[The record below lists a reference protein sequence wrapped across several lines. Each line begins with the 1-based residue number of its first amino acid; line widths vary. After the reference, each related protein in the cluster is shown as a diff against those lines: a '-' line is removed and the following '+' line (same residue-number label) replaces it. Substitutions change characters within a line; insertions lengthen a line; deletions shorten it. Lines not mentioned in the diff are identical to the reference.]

1 MKRFI
6 QIICNVLT
14 QGESLVMA
22 TIVTAPD
29 QARLCGARMLIRTDG
44 RIHGTI
50 GGGLMEAETLQIA
63 LRIFARQS
71 AKVRLMKFSGEA
83 APHMCSP
90 CGSGTT
96 VLIEHITATPDNREI
111 FRKLLEA
118 RQRGMKCC
126 LLTHLDSDADILPVL
141 HRQLVCEGNVL
152 YGKPAIRFPG
162 ICALLEKAATV
173 HSPVIESVGA
183 CNFFLN
189 PWIVPSMVYL
199 FGAGHVAQ
207 EVAELTVK
215 AGFRTVVLDDRE
227 KFANPD
233 RFPTADNIIVLE
245 SFEQA
250 FHGLEIDRKSHVI
263 IVTRGHRHEKS
274 LLRQAL
280 ATPAGYI
287 GVIGNIRKRD
297 ALFKEMSSEGFSID
311 DLLRIYCPIGVNVLA
326 ESPLEIAVSIV
337 AQLIHLRGKRLAD
350 KERDVLLLQTG
361 QTEPETAPI
370 AEERV
375 TGRAARQASV
385 ASTKQHRP
393 SLNQRNR

>member
-1 MKRFI
+1 MNRFI

-29 QARLCGARMLIRTDG
+29 QTRLCGARMLIRADG

-50 GGGLMEAETLQIA
+50 GGGLMEAETQQIA
-63 LRIFARQS
+63 ARIFTRQTARFELL
-71 AKVRLMKFSGEA
+71 KYSGEA
-83 APHMCSP
+83 APHMRSP

-96 VLIEHITATPDNREI
+96 VFIEHISATPDNLEL

-126 LLTHLDSDADILPVL
+126 LVTHIDSDTRMLPAL
-141 HRQLVCEGNVL
+141 NRQLVCEGTL
-152 YGKPAIRFPG
+152 LSGTPAFRFAEAP
-162 ICALLEKAATV
+162 ALLQKSATV
-173 HSPVIESVGA
+173 RAPAMESLGG

-189 PWIVPSMVYL
+189 PWVVPSTVYL
-199 FGAGHVAQ
+199 CGAGHVAQ
-207 EVAELTVK
+207 EVADLTVK

-233 RFPTADNIIVLE
+233 RFPTADEIIVPD
-245 SFEQA
+245 SFAHA
-250 FHGLEIDRKSHVI
+250 FQGLEIDSESHVV

-287 GVIGNIRKRD
+287 GVIGSIRKRD
-297 ALFKEMSSEGFSID
+297 ALFRELSSEGFSID
-311 DLLRIYCPIGVNVLA
+311 DMLRVYCPIGVNVLA

-337 AQLIHLRGKRLAD
+337 AQLIHRRGKRQED
-350 KERDVLLLQTG
+350 KKHEVRLLQTG
-361 QTEPETAPI
+361 VAEPETLLA
-370 AEERV
+370 
-375 TGRAARQASV
+375 TGEMMAGRDFARKGASS
-385 ASTKQHRP
+385 AS
-393 SLNQRNR
+393 

>member
-1 MKRFI
+1 MKRLI
-6 QIICNVLT
+6 QIICNALT
-14 QGESLVMA
+14 QGENLMMA

-29 QARLCGARMLIRTDG
+29 QARLCGARMLIRSDG
-44 RIHGTI
+44 TIHGTI

-71 AKVRLMKFSGEA
+71 ARFHLLEFCGEA
-83 APHMCSP
+83 APHMKAP

-118 RQRGMKCC
+118 RQKGIKSC
-126 LLTHLDSDADILPVL
+126 LLTHLDSDAGRLPTL
-141 HRQLVCEGNVL
+141 HRQLICEGNVL
-152 YGKPAIRFPG
+152 RGMPTIRHPG
-162 ICALLEKAATV
+162 ISALLEKAATIR
-173 HSPVIESVGA
+173 SPVIESVGGG
-183 CNFFLN
+183 NFFLN

-215 AGFRTVVLDDRE
+215 AGFRTVVLDDRA

-233 RFPTADNIIVLE
+233 RFPTADDIIVLE
-245 SFEQA
+245 SFENA
-250 FHGLEIDRKSHVI
+250 FHGLELDRKSHVV
-263 IVTRGHRHEKS
+263 IVTRGHRHEKG

-287 GVIGNIRKRD
+287 GVIGSIRKRD
-297 ALFKEMSSEGFSID
+297 ALFREMSAEGFSID

-350 KERDVLLLQTG
+350 KKRDVLLLQTG
-361 QTEPETAPI
+361 QADPETAPT
-370 AEERV
+370 V
-375 TGRAARQASV
+375 GKQV
-385 ASTKQHRP
+385 ASRTARPAPVSTAKQHRP
-393 SLNQRNR
+393 QLKQRN